1 MLVVLCLDLTSFFI
15 KSKGGTMCIFL
26 ILCFSMQLA
35 MNLGVL
41 VVLSVIKPMQ
51 LTLGVCAG
59 CHCHAFP
66 MHFLNLS
73 IQKQMSMLTFLLI
86 FMFSIAVDDEILCAG
101 CTLLGFDKLLH

>member
-73 IQKQMSMLTFLLI
+73 IQKTNVN
-86 FMFSIAVDDEILCAG
+86 VDISLDFYVFHCS
-101 CTLLGFDKLLH
+101 